1 MKTMATPNT
10 GHVATSLRKATTLLD
25 ALIAPPKVSLLTP
38 LAWIRAPGTGRAL
51 LSQYMWATC
60 RIQIEGNSSRM
71 RCRATV
77 VVIEFVE
84 EGGEIEYGGGS
95 GNDQLSLNLIFN
107 IVVNDQHQ
115 HAISLSFTIVNI
127 SLLFCQPALLSE
139 PLP

>member
-1 MKTMATPNT
+1 MATPST
-10 GHVATSLRKATTLLD
+10 GYVATSLKKATTLLD
-25 ALIAPPKVSLLTP
+25 ALIPPPKVSLLTP
-38 LAWIRAPGTGRAL
+38 LARVRGPGTARAL

-77 VVIEFVE
+77 VE
-84 EGGEIEYGGGS
+84 EGGEVEYGDGS